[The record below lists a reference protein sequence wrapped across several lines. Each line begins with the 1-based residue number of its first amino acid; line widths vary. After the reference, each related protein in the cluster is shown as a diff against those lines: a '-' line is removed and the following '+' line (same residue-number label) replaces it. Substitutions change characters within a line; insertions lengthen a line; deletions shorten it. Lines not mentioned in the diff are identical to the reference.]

1 MFNDIVKNISK
12 EVSNIQEKA
21 QDELQKFNLGN
32 QVKDLDRKKSAKLIE
47 IGKLAVDR
55 FGHGKDVSDDKLKEL
70 AAEVIAVDDEIGLLA
85 AEMDNIK
92 VQSDPKAPSSKK
104 AEAKA
109 GFKPTPGFNC
119 PKCSAP
125 ASKDKKF
132 CPGCGHNFKD
142 HASGSDE
149 PIDVETTDS

>member
-12 EVSNIQEKA
+12 EVNNIQEKA

-32 QVKDLDRKKSAKLIE
+32 QVRDLEKKKAGKLVE
-47 IGKLAVDR
+47 IGRHAVDK
-55 FGHGKDVSDDKLKEL
+55 FGHGKDVSDEKFKEL
-70 AAEVIAVDDEIGLLA
+70 AAEVIAVDDEIGLLS

-119 PKCSAP
+119 PKCQAP

-132 CPGCGHNFKD
+132 CPACGHNFKD
-142 HASGSDE
+142 HSNGSED
-149 PIDVETTDS
+149 PIDVETTDT